1 MIPTE
6 PADLNRPAQVGDT
19 VSARAP
25 HTCGRLSRAL
35 SSAAFPA
42 IVLGVVS
49 LLLTAAMLRPP
60 LSLGLSLLVIVLLAA
75 ALLHQFGAQRRQ
87 TAQQIV
93 QARRERA
100 WLRLLDEAGLWTW
113 STDAQGRLIEVSRA
127 AFAPEILNPMNTV
140 GRVLSQTPG
149 LDADYGDCHRITEH
163 LAQHQAVRGRLRLRR
178 GGSTPLYL
186 ELTALP
192 LPHADGSF
200 SGHIGV
206 CRDVGD
212 QIDLAQALA
221 DRDDQHRQLND
232 HLREVVFRID
242 TRGRWRSLNQAWQT
256 LSGIPVAQALGKRCL
271 SWLNH
276 DERRYLLAQLEP
288 LLAGKRSNVLLELR
302 LRRPAQEDLWVEL
315 SMCASHAEN
324 GAVEGL
330 YGSLS
335 DITERKRAEAAL
347 YDINEE
353 LERRVRLRTAELEAS
368 NRELEAFSYSVS
380 HDLRA
385 PLRAIDGFSQI
396 IREDYGQVLDE
407 QAHGH
412 LQRIR
417 AASQRLSSLID
428 DLLELGRITRTP
440 LQRTEV
446 DLSLLARNI
455 LRDLQAREPL
465 RKVSVDIGAH
475 LMARTDTA
483 LAQVLLNNL
492 LSNAWKFTA
501 RTDDAR
507 IEFDA
512 RMRSR
517 EVVFHVKDNGAGFD
531 MAHSNKLFR
540 PFQRLHGHENF
551 GGSGI
556 GLATVQRIVQRHGG
570 RIWAEGRPGHGA
582 CFYFTLPDST
592 R

>member
-6 PADLNRPAQVGDT
+6 PADLNPPVQVAEA
-19 VSARAP
+19 VCARTP
-25 HTCGRLSRAL
+25 HTCAWLTRAL

-42 IVLGVVS
+42 VVLIVVS
-49 LLLTAAMLRPP
+49 LLLAAAMLRPP
-60 LSLGLSLLVIVLLAA
+60 LSLGLSLLAILLLAA
-75 ALLHQFGAQRRQ
+75 ALLHQYGALRRLAAWQSAQ
-87 TAQQIV
+87 TGYAQTWK
-93 QARRERA
+93 E
-100 WLRLLDEAGLWTW
+100 LLGDADLWTW
-113 STDAQGRLIEVSRA
+113 RTDASGRLVEVSRA
-127 AFAPEILNPMNTV
+127 AFAPDLLNPINTV
-140 GRVLSQTPG
+140 GRVPAQMPE
-149 LDADYGDCHRITEH
+149 LDTGYGDWHRIADH
-163 LAQHQAVRGRLRLRR
+163 LAQGQPVRGRLRVRR
-178 GGSTPLYL
+178 GGATPLYL
-186 ELTALP
+186 ELTAHP
-192 LPHADGSF
+192 LRRADGSF
-200 SGHIGV
+200 SGHLGV

-221 DRDDQHRQLND
+221 DRDDQHQQLND

-242 TRGRWRSLNQAWQT
+242 TQGRWRSLNQAWQT

-302 LRRPAQEDLWVEL
+302 LRRPALEDLWVEL
-315 SMCASHAEN
+315 SMCATHTA
-324 GAVEGL
+324 GGGVEGL

-455 LRDLQAREPL
+455 LRDLQAQEPQ
-465 RKVSVDIGAH
+465 RKVSANIGAH

-501 RTDDAR
+501 RTDDAC